1 MSFSN
6 LFVYISKSVRLLI
19 KFFMIYIYKMVEETQ
34 QIKYRDIVLQ
44 KAKEYYEKKLAKS
57 VCKK

>member
-1 MSFSN
+1 
-6 LFVYISKSVRLLI
+6 
-19 KFFMIYIYKMVEETQ
+19 MIYIYKMVEETQ